1 MKIISL
7 LVLNLFISFTLLSQ
21 ETIRLNKVTLLSG
34 EVFVG
39 EILMK
44 NQEIILI
51 KTLSGSRF
59 QFPVSEIKSIE
70 QNDVKPGEIKTEND
84 IKVIDAANLCGIFE
98 IFGGV
103 SNAENKYQNAISNQ
117 LSLSF
122 GTRKVRNKDIFIG
135 GGIGY
140 FNAFLNNGTETLGFM
155 PIFLRLKTNLNNKK
169 TSPYLGLDAGYAFA
183 FNSKQEGG
191 QYSKFSFGINR
202 KINFKTSLFFGLYA
216 NVLSFKANLVETNN
230 LGVFNYYGN
239 TSMIN
244 LGLNLGLQF

>member
-34 EVFVG
+34 EVLVG

-70 QNDVKPGEIKTEND
+70 QNDVKSGEIKTEND

-98 IFGGV
+98 IIGGV

-117 LSLSF
+117 LSLPF

-140 FNAFLNNGTETLGFM
+140 F
-155 PIFLRLKTNLNNKK
+155 
-169 TSPYLGLDAGYAFA
+169 
-183 FNSKQEGG
+183 
-191 QYSKFSFGINR
+191 
-202 KINFKTSLFFGLYA
+202 
-216 NVLSFKANLVETNN
+216 
-230 LGVFNYYGN
+230 
-239 TSMIN
+239 
-244 LGLNLGLQF
+244 